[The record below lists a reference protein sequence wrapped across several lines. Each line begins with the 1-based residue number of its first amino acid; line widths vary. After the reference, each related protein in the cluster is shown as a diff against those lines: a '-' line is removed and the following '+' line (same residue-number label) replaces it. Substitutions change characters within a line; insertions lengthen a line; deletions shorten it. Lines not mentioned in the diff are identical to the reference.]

1 MPENTSRAV
10 IGRCP
15 CSARELTICGKNIS
29 DTLAYCSC
37 ATFLFLHIL
46 TSSVH
51 DLFLNRSGNME
62 SDCLRYTKQT
72 LRGF

>member
-37 ATFLFLHIL
+37 ALLFK
-46 TSSVH
+46 
-51 DLFLNRSGNME
+51 NRSCTDDVKMWQEQKSGNME

>member
-37 ATFLFLHIL
+37 ATFLFLPHFDVI
-46 TSSVH
+46 
-51 DLFLNRSGNME
+51 
-62 SDCLRYTKQT
+62 CA
-72 LRGF
+72 